1 MFLRFLKLTRYLNLE
16 GIKDS
21 VGEVEVKGL
30 MKRFHEDETGQ
41 GMTEYII
48 IIVLVAILVLFV
60 VKAFG
65 TKIKNLFVHSKETLG
80 EQTEDAFTDDSN
92 SSGGE

>member
-1 MFLRFLKLTRYLNLE
+1 MFSRLMNLF
-16 GIKDS
+16 D
-21 VGEVEVKGL
+21 EVKNIDFKGVA
-30 MKRFHEDETGQ
+30 KRFHEDETGQ

-65 TKIKNLFVHSKETLG
+65 GKIKGLFKKSTETLG
-80 EQTEDAFTDDSN
+80 SETEGAFQ
-92 SSGGE
+92 SS

>member
-1 MFLRFLKLTRYLNLE
+1 MFRLLGLTEL
-16 GIKDS
+16 
-21 VGEVEVKGL
+21 VKGFDL
-30 MKRFHEDETGQ
+30 KSLAKRFHEDETGQ

-65 TKIKNLFVHSKETLG
+65 GKIKGLFKKSTETLG
-80 EQTEDAFTDDSN
+80 SETEGAFQGS
-92 SSGGE
+92 

>member
-1 MFLRFLKLTRYLNLE
+1 MFKFLRFSRFLNFE
-16 GIKDS
+16 GIKS
-21 VGEVEVKGL
+21 VMPEKVDFKSVA
-30 MKRFHEDETGQ
+30 KRFHEDETGQ

-65 TKIKNLFVHSKETLG
+65 SKIKDLFTSSTNTLN
-80 EQTEDAFTDDSN
+80 EQTSDAFTDDTG
-92 SSGGE
+92 SGE

>member
-1 MFLRFLKLTRYLNLE
+1 MLSNLL
-16 GIKDS
+16 GLFGKVNSFDF
-21 VGEVEVKGL
+21 KG
-30 MKRFHEDETGQ
+30 MAKRFHEDETGQ

-65 TKIKNLFVHSKETLG
+65 GKIKDLFKKSTKTLG
-80 EQTEDAFTDDSN
+80 EQTDDAF
-92 SSGGE
+92 SGS